1 MRRRLSDRAL
11 HPIAVTLTFIHR
23 GHVDQLL
30 FMNKSLLFPS
40 GAASALVADMEAS
53 NGTVHVINAMVMP
66 D

>member
-1 MRRRLSDRAL
+1 
-11 HPIAVTLTFIHR
+11 
-23 GHVDQLL
+23 
-30 FMNKSLLFPS
+30 MNKRLLFPS